1 MKFNQNTTL
10 RSPQNG
16 RHPSRGCAS
25 GHDLR
30 PAAWAIVTEETSGV
44 IALDFD
50 GPAGLKRLQVGSITC
65 VGAEIGGYGF
75 KPAFRSN
82 SWFSRN
88 LMQRDGIDAHRGS
101 GGKRLLI
108 GITIT

>member
-16 RHPSRGCAS
+16 RHPSRCCAS

-50 GPAGLKRLQVGSITC
+50 GPAGLKRLQVLRWCEEHS
-65 VGAEIGGYGF
+65 F
-75 KPAFRSN
+75 KPAFRN
-82 SWFSRN
+82 TNWFSGN
-88 LMQRDGIDAHRGS
+88 LMQRDGIDGRKG
-101 GGKRLLI
+101 GKGKRLFL
-108 GITIT
+108 GITIKS